1 MKYVYEVGDEVV
13 LIDGTNINNCSGYMF
28 IDDMREYVGEI
39 GIVNNI
45 FEEDGEVYYSVEFE
59 NDDGYTESY
68 LCKKEWLYQGSTLTS
83 SEDLDA
89 MFSDFGGAE

>member
-13 LIDGTNINNCSGYMF
+13 LIDGTNINNRSGYMF
-28 IDDMREYVGEI
+28 IDDMLEYVGET
-39 GIVNNI
+39 GIVNHI

-59 NDDGYTESY
+59 NDDGDIESY
-68 LCKKEWLYQGSTLTS
+68 LCKKEWLYQGFTLTS